1 MENHRKKIVIHYF
14 ALLRE
19 QRGCASEEVETAART
34 PLELYRE
41 LRGRYDFSLSGEALQ
56 VAVNDEFRAWDVP
69 LADRDAVAFL
79 PPVAGG

>member
-1 MENHRKKIVIHYF
+1 MENRRKKIVIHYF

-19 QRGCASEEVETAART
+19 ERGCASEEVESAART

-41 LRGRYDFSLSGEALQ
+41 LRRRHDFSLGNEVLR
-56 VAVNDEFRAWDVP
+56 VAVNEEFQAWDVP